1 MPAREISIQT
11 SRSRSF
17 ALRLTAL
24 AGLAFAILSCSET
37 PIEPEVPTAGDWTP
51 AAGGAGRYV
60 PGRVLARFRTGANE
74 VAIATAQGAAVQGT
88 VAHRIRLLQVH
99 PGREVAVARS
109 LARRGDVEFAEPDWL
124 RTVDDPTCPGCVL
137 PGDPLFGY
145 KWDLHNDGAV
155 RSGAGDVLAVTG
167 AADADIDWL
176 EAFNQL
182 GAGFSGSARIGI
194 LDTGVRASH
203 ADLSGRVVAQYDFY
217 NDDPDASDDQGHG
230 THVAGIAGARGGDT
244 TGLSGVAWGPNI
256 GFVVAKVCTPTFFG
270 LNAECPSSALAAG
283 ITWAV
288 DQGANVL
295 NISLGGTEAS
305 QTEHLALQYARDH
318 GVLPFCA
325 AGNSGQQGVLW
336 PAAFPQCI
344 AVSATDWSDGL
355 ASYSNWGPEVRLAA
369 PGGDSENASGYS
381 QIASTC
387 FSSDVDYCLKAGTS
401 MATPQAAG
409 LGALLYAMGL
419 SSVEVLERMETT
431 ADDLGDPG
439 VDDRFGH
446 GRINVWRAVN
456 DLPAPPP
463 NPPPTADFSH
473 SCADGNCAF
482 TDLSSDS
489 DGTVVGWSWT
499 FGDGGSASAQ
509 NPSHAYACSGTYS
522 VTLRVTD
529 DGGAIG
535 TASRSV
541 SVSVPTAGGGPGEPG
556 AIPGLTLWLRA
567 DGLTGLADGDPVG
580 TWPDASGSCNH
591 ATQASASKR
600 PTFRAAQVAG
610 LPAVSFDAADDGME
624 TPVDPPQTT
633 TIVAVYASR
642 TGATGHVLNGGFSFF
657 EGPYVG
663 RYRAY
668 TGKYL
673 NGPPVTPGRW
683 VVQGF
688 RQTSSK
694 AELWIDGTMA
704 TSTNKTVNPGTLLL
718 ARQGTYSQVLD
729 GALAELLVY
738 DRALSDSEL
747 SAVHAWLHGR
757 YVPPPAPNQPPT
769 ADFTWSC
776 THLSCAFADASA
788 DSDGTVTEWAW
799 TFGDGATSTEEDPEH
814 DFAAAAT
821 YQVTL
826 TVTDDDGESISV
838 TKSVSV
844 EAPPEP
850 GPFEDPASLPGLV
863 LWLQSNALTGLAE
876 GAPVVTWPDR
886 SGAGN
891 HASQAVASK
900 RPVYRGAVVNG
911 LPAVQFDAVDDGMAT
926 AADPAAPL
934 TIVVVYA
941 SRAAASGHALN
952 GGFSFFMGP
961 YVGRYRNYTGQYATG
976 PGVTA
981 GRWLAQTMRQ
991 SATLAELFIDGAF
1004 TASTTRTAN
1013 PAPLRL
1019 AREGAFGAILDGWVA
1034 EVIVY
1039 DRALDDAEL
1048 ADVHQWVRSRYALP

>member
-1 MPAREISIQT
+1 MPARSIPF
-11 SRSRSF
+11 RNPRLRAR
-17 ALRLTAL
+17 ALRPTVVAVL
-24 AGLAFAILSCSET
+24 ACGILSCSEAPT
-37 PIEPEVPTAGDWTP
+37 EPESSAPGALVPS
-51 AAGGAGRYV
+51 AGGARRFV
-60 PGRVLARFRTGANE
+60 PGRVLVRFRTGADE
-74 VAIATAQGAAVQGT
+74 VALARAQGAVVQET
-88 VAHRIRLLQVH
+88 VVQRIRLLRVA
-99 PGREVAVARS
+99 PGRELAVARS
-109 LARRGDVEFAEPDWL
+109 LSRRRDVEFAEPDWL
-124 RTVDDPTCPGCVL
+124 RSLDDPTCPGCVL
-137 PGDPLFGY
+137 PSDPLFGY
-145 KWDLHNDGAV
+145 KWDLHNDGAI
-155 RSGAGDVLAVTG
+155 RSSAGDVLATTG
-167 AADADIDWL
+167 AADADTDWL

-194 LDTGVRASH
+194 LDTGVRATH

-230 THVAGIAGARGGDT
+230 THVAGIAGARGGDA

-283 ITWAV
+283 ISWAV

-305 QTEHLALQYARDH
+305 QTEQLALQYARDR

-336 PAAFPQCI
+336 PAAFPQCV

-419 SSVEVLERMETT
+419 SGAQVLERMEST

-439 VDDRFGH
+439 LDDRFGH
-446 GRINVWRAVN
+446 GRINVWRAIN

-463 NPPPTADFSH
+463 NPPPAADFSH
-473 SCADGNCAF
+473 SCSGGQCAF
-482 TDLSSDS
+482 TDLSSDTN
-489 DGTVVGWSWT
+489 GTVIGWSWS
-499 FGDGGSASAQ
+499 FGDGGASSAR
-509 NPSHAYACSGTYS
+509 NPTHAYACSGTYA

-535 TASRSV
+535 TATRSV
-541 SVSVPTAGGGPGEPG
+541 PVSLPTGGGGAGGPG

-567 DGLTGLADGDPVG
+567 EALTDLADGDPVA
-580 TWPDASGSCNH
+580 TWPDVSGSCNH
-591 ATQASASKR
+591 ATQASAAKR

-624 TPVDPPQTT
+624 TPVDPPQAT

-642 TGATGHVLNGGFSFF
+642 AGATGHVLNGGFSFF

-688 RQTSSK
+688 RQTGSR
-694 AELWIDGTMA
+694 AELWIDGTEV
-704 TSTNKTVNPGTLLL
+704 TSTNRTVNPGTLML

-729 GALAELLVY
+729 GALAELVVY
-738 DRALSDSEL
+738 DRALSDAEL
-747 SAVHAWLHGR
+747 AAVHAWLHER
-757 YVPPPAPNQPPT
+757 YVPPPAPNEPPV
-769 ADFTWSC
+769 ADFTWTC
-776 THLSCAFADASA
+776 AHLSCAFVDASV
-788 DSDGTVTEWAW
+788 DSDGTVTEWSWA
-799 TFGDGATSTEEDPEH
+799 FGDGATSSAEDPGH
-814 DFAAAAT
+814 DFAAPGT
-821 YQVTL
+821 YEVML
-826 TVTDDDGESISV
+826 TVTDDDGESAST

-844 EAPPEP
+844 EAPPHP

-863 LWLQSNALTGLAE
+863 LWLQSDALTGLAE
-876 GAPVVTWPDR
+876 GAPVATWPDR

-900 RPVYRGAVVNG
+900 RPVYRTGVVNG
-911 LPAVQFDAVDDGMAT
+911 LPAVQFDAADDGMAT
-926 AADPAAPL
+926 PVDPGAPV

-941 SRAAASGHALN
+941 SRAAASGHVLN

-976 PGVTA
+976 ASVTA

-991 SATLAELFIDGAF
+991 SASLAELFVDGVF
-1004 TASTTRTAN
+1004 TAATTRTAN

-1019 AREGAFGAILDGWVA
+1019 AREGSYGVILDGRVA
-1034 EVIVY
+1034 EV
-1039 DRALDDAEL
+1039 
-1048 ADVHQWVRSRYALP
+1048 

>member
-1 MPAREISIQT
+1 MPTRNVP
-11 SRSRSF
+11 SRNSRF
-17 ALRLTAL
+17 RPAPLRLM
-24 AGLAFAILSCSET
+24 AFSVVAFGIVSCSET
-37 PIEPEVPTAGDWTP
+37 PTEPQPSPSGELTQ

-60 PGRVLARFRTGANE
+60 PGRVLVRFRAGADE
-74 VAIATAQGAAVQGT
+74 AALARAQGASLEGT
-88 VAHRIRLLQVH
+88 VAQRIRLLRVK
-99 PGREVAVARS
+99 PGREMAVAR
-109 LARRGDVEFAEPDWL
+109 AMDRRPDVEFAEPDWL
-124 RTVDDPTCPGCVL
+124 RTLDDPTCPGCVL

-145 KWDLHNDGAV
+145 KWDLHNDGAI
-155 RSGAGDVLAVTG
+155 RSGAGDVLATTG
-167 AADADIDWL
+167 AADADMDWL

-182 GAGFSGSARIGI
+182 GAGFSGSARIAI
-194 LDTGVRASH
+194 LDTGVRATH
-203 ADLSGRVVAQYDFY
+203 ADLSGRVVAQHDFY
-217 NDDPDASDDQGHG
+217 NNDPDASDDQGHG
-230 THVAGIAGARGGDT
+230 THVAGISGARGGDA

-256 GFVVAKVCTPTFFG
+256 GLVVAKVCTPTFFG

-295 NISLGGTEAS
+295 NISLGGTDPS
-305 QTEHLALQYARDH
+305 QTEQLALQYARDH
-318 GVLPFCA
+318 GALPFCA

-336 PAAFPQCI
+336 PAAFPECV
-344 AVSATDWSDGL
+344 AVSATDWSDEL

-419 SSVEVLERMETT
+419 SGAEVLERMEST

-473 SCADGNCAF
+473 SCTGGQCAF

-489 DGTVVGWSWT
+489 DGIVVAWSWT
-499 FGDGGSASAQ
+499 FGDGGTSSAQ
-509 NPSHAYACSGTYS
+509 NPTHAYMCSGTYA

-535 TASRSV
+535 TATRSV
-541 SVSVPTAGGGPGEPG
+541 SASVPTPGGGPGEPG

-567 DGLTGLADGDPVG
+567 DGLTGHADGDPVA

-633 TIVAVYASR
+633 TILAVYASR
-642 TGATGHVLNGGFSFF
+642 AGATGHVLNGGFSFF

-668 TGKYL
+668 TGKFL
-673 NGPPVTPGRW
+673 NGPAVTPGRW

-688 RQTSSK
+688 RQTGSN
-694 AELWIDGTMA
+694 AELWIDGSMV
-704 TSTNKTVNPGTLLL
+704 TSTNRTVNPGTLMLG
-718 ARQGTYSQVLD
+718 RQGTYSQVLD

-738 DRALSDSEL
+738 DRALSSTEL
-747 SAVHAWLHGR
+747 AAVHAWLHDR
-757 YVPPPAPNQPPT
+757 YVPPPAPNEPPV
-769 ADFTWSC
+769 AGFTWTC
-776 THLSCAFADASA
+776 THLSCAFEDASV
-788 DSDGTVTEWAW
+788 DPDGTVTARSW
-799 TFGDGATSTEEDPEH
+799 TFGDGATSTEEDPAH

-821 YQVTL
+821 YEVTL
-826 TVTDDDGESISV
+826 TVTDDDGESDSV

-844 EAPPEP
+844 EAPPDP

-863 LWLQSNALTGLAE
+863 LWLQSDALTGLAE

-891 HASQAVASK
+891 HASQTVASK
-900 RPVYRGAVVNG
+900 RPVYRAGVVNG
-911 LPAVQFDAVDDGMAT
+911 LPAVQFDAADDGMAT
-926 AADPAAPL
+926 AADPGAPL

-976 PGVTA
+976 PSVTA

-991 SATLAELFIDGAF
+991 SSALAELFIDGVF

-1013 PAPLRL
+1013 PAPLKL
-1019 AREGAFGAILDGWVA
+1019 AREGSYGAILDGWVA

-1039 DRALDDAEL
+1039 ERALDDAEL
-1048 ADVHQWVRSRYALP
+1048 ADVHEWVRQRYALP

>member
-1 MPAREISIQT
+1 M
-11 SRSRSF
+11 
-17 ALRLTAL
+17 
-24 AGLAFAILSCSET
+24 
-37 PIEPEVPTAGDWTP
+37 
-51 AAGGAGRYV
+51 
-60 PGRVLARFRTGANE
+60 
-74 VAIATAQGAAVQGT
+74 
-88 VAHRIRLLQVH
+88 
-99 PGREVAVARS
+99 
-109 LARRGDVEFAEPDWL
+109 
-124 RTVDDPTCPGCVL
+124 
-137 PGDPLFGY
+137 
-145 KWDLHNDGAV
+145 
-155 RSGAGDVLAVTG
+155 
-167 AADADIDWL
+167 DWL

-194 LDTGVRASH
+194 LDTGVRATH
-203 ADLSGRVVAQYDFY
+203 ADLSGRVVAQHDFY
-217 NDDPDASDDQGHG
+217 NNDPDASDDQGHG
-230 THVAGIAGARGGDT
+230 THVAGIAGARGGDA
-244 TGLSGVAWGPNI
+244 TGLSGVAWGSNI

-295 NISLGGTEAS
+295 NISLGGTEPSA
-305 QTEHLALQYARDH
+305 TEQLALQYARDH

-325 AGNSGQQGVLW
+325 AGNSGVEGVLW
-336 PAAFPQCI
+336 PAAFPECI
-344 AVSATDWSDGL
+344 AVSATDWSDDL

-369 PGGDSENASGYS
+369 PGGDSENPSGYS

-387 FSSDVDYCLKAGTS
+387 FSSDADYCLKAGTS

-419 SSVEVLERMETT
+419 SSAEVLARMEST
-431 ADDLGDPG
+431 ADDLGDAG

-473 SCADGNCAF
+473 SCSGGDCAF

-489 DGTVVGWSWT
+489 GGTVVGWSWT
-499 FGDGGSASAQ
+499 FGDGGASSAQ
-509 NPSHAYACSGTYS
+509 SPTHAYACSGTYD

-535 TASRSV
+535 TATRSV
-541 SVSVPTAGGGPGEPG
+541 SVNVPTVGGGPGEPG
-556 AIPGLTLWLRA
+556 AIAGLTLWLRA

-610 LPAVSFDAADDGME
+610 MPAVSFDAIDDGME

-633 TIVAVYASR
+633 TIVAVYSSR
-642 TGATGHVLNGGFSFF
+642 AGATGHVLNGGYKFF

-663 RYRAY
+663 HYRAY

-673 NGPPVTPGRW
+673 NGPSVTAGRW
-683 VVQGF
+683 VVQSF
-688 RQTSSK
+688 RQTSSL
-694 AELWIDGTMA
+694 AELWVDGTQVA
-704 TSTNKTVNPGTLLL
+704 STSKTVNPGTLLL

-738 DRALSDSEL
+738 DRALSDAEL
-747 SAVHAWLHGR
+747 AEVHAWLHDR
-757 YVPPPAPNQPPT
+757 YVPPPAPNVPPT
-769 ADFTWSC
+769 ADYTWTC
-776 THLSCAFADASA
+776 THLACAFEDASV
-788 DSDGTVTEWAW
+788 DTDGTVTQWSWA
-799 TFGDGATSTEEDPEH
+799 FGDGGTSTAEDPDH
-814 DFAAAAT
+814 DFASAAT
-821 YQVTL
+821 YEVTL
-826 TVTDDDGESISV
+826 TVTDDDGDSASV

-844 EAPPEP
+844 QAPPDP

-863 LWLQSNALTGLAE
+863 LWLESDALTGLAE

-900 RPVYRGAVVNG
+900 RPTYRGGIANG
-911 LPAVQFDAVDDGMAT
+911 LPAVQFDAADDGMT
-926 AADPAAPL
+926 TPADPGTPV

-941 SRAAASGHALN
+941 SRAAASGQALN
-952 GGFSFFMGP
+952 GGFKFFMGP
-961 YVGRYRNYTGQYATG
+961 YVERYRNYTGQFATG
-976 PGVTA
+976 PSVTA

-991 SATLAELFIDGAF
+991 SATLAELFIDGVF

-1013 PAPLRL
+1013 PAPLNL
-1019 AREGAFGAILDGWVA
+1019 AREGTYGALLDGWVA

-1039 DRALDDAEL
+1039 DRTLDDAEL
-1048 ADVHQWVRSRYALP
+1048 ADLHEWLQQRYALP